1 MKEAMAK
8 GYGDA
13 LFEIGIE
20 QNKLE
25 EFRKQCDLVKAT
37 LNDEFMS
44 LLSHP
49 KIKKEEKKECLV
61 NVYGQACDPLFLN
74 FMKVMIDKN
83 RINIILE
90 AFDEFIADYLNY
102 HHIEIAEVTSAFP
115 LNEEDKKRIHD
126 VLEKSQSQKIECRWK
141 VDESLLAGLRVRIND
156 QILDNSAANQLARLK
171 EECVKAAL
179 K

>member
-1 MKEAMAK
+1 MKNIVAK

-13 LFEIGIE
+13 LFEIGVE

-25 EFRKQCDLVKAT
+25 EFREQCELVKAT
-37 LNDEFMS
+37 LDDKFMS

-49 KIKKEEKKECLV
+49 KIEKKEKKECLV
-61 NVYGQACDPLFLN
+61 NVYGQVCDPLFMN

-83 RINIILE
+83 RFNIIKIV
-90 AFDEFIADYLNY
+90 FDEFVMDYLDY
-102 HHIEIAEVTSAFP
+102 HHIEIAEVTSAIE
-115 LNEEDKKRIHD
+115 LSDLDKQRIHD
-126 VLEKSQSQKIECRWK
+126 VLEKSQSQKLECRWK
-141 VDESLLAGLRVRIND
+141 VDASLLAGLRIRIND

-171 EECVKAAL
+171 EEVVKTAL